1 MKLSEMKE
9 ILAGGKIQ
17 LTKSLGQNFLHDQN
31 QLSRIA
37 EAAELRESD
46 KVLEI
51 GPGLGPLTDFLLAK
65 SERVLA
71 LEKDLRLVDVLRRRY
86 PTEIQ
91 TRRLDL
97 RHEDALDYL
106 RMKDRQWGG
115 WKLVSNLP
123 YSVASPIL
131 VELALSKPGPD
142 RIVVT
147 LQFEV
152 AKRLMAPAGNSD
164 YGVLTLLVQLDYEP
178 VQWFKIPSSCFFP
191 EPDVDSAC
199 VVLQRRAELL
209 PVELKPLFVRIVKT
223 SFCQRR
229 KMMAKLLKT
238 GWPAEVVNQAFA
250 DLGLSLQARAESIDL
265 KAFVALTRY
274 LAAVKQGDSST
285 P

>member
-1 MKLSEMKE
+1 MKLCEMKE
-9 ILAGGKIQ
+9 ILTAQNIQ

-37 EAAELRESD
+37 EAAELTEKD

-51 GPGLGPLTDFLLAK
+51 GPGLGPLTDYLLAK

-71 LEKDLRLVDVLRRRY
+71 LEKDLRLVEVLRKRY
-86 PTEIQ
+86 AAEIQ
-91 TRRLDL
+91 AKRLDL

-115 WKLVSNLP
+115 WKLVANLP

-142 RIVVT
+142 RIAAT
-147 LQFEV
+147 LQLEV
-152 AKRLMAPAGNSD
+152 AKRLMASSGNSD

-178 VQWFKIPSSCFFP
+178 IHWFKIPSGCFFP
-191 EPDVDSAC
+191 EPEVDSAC
-199 VVLQRRAELL
+199 VVLQRRTELL
-209 PVELKPLFVRIVKT
+209 SAELKPLFVRIVKT
-223 SFCQRR
+223 SFSQRR
-229 KMMAKLLKT
+229 KMMPKLLKT
-238 GWPAEVVNQAFA
+238 AWPAEAVNQAFA
-250 DLGLSLQARAESIDL
+250 DLGLSLQARAESLEL
-265 KAFVALTRY
+265 KDFLGLTRY
-274 LAAVKQGDSST
+274 LAALKPTAASE

>member
-9 ILAGGKIQ
+9 ILTGENIQ

-31 QLSRIA
+31 QLLRIA
-37 EAAELRESD
+37 EAAELGEQD

-51 GPGLGPLTDFLLAK
+51 GPGLGPLTDQLLAK
-65 SERVLA
+65 SGRVLA
-71 LEKDLRLVDVLRRRY
+71 LEKDLRLVDVMRRRY
-86 PTEIQ
+86 TAQIQ
-91 TRRLDL
+91 AKRLDL

-152 AKRLMAPAGNSD
+152 AKRLMASAGNGD

-191 EPDVDSAC
+191 EPEVDSAC

-209 PVELKPLFVRIVKT
+209 PAELKPLFVRVVKT
-223 SFCQRR
+223 SFSQRR
-229 KMMAKLLKT
+229 KMMPKLLKT
-238 GWPAEVVNQAFA
+238 AWPVEAVNQAFA
-250 DLGLSLQARAESIDL
+250 DLGLSLQARAESLEL
-265 KAFVALTRY
+265 KDFVALTRY
-274 LAAVKQGDSST
+274 LAALKPNASAE